1 MRSSE
6 PLTLA
11 GPSGRGIWNSSQIAA
26 SSSSALRA
34 GFRMTAARV
43 PGGSCSRK
51 QRQTVVLPVPTSP
64 VSWTNPPSLRTP

>member
-6 PLTLA
+6 LFTVA
-11 GPSGRGIWNSSQIAA
+11 GPSGRAIWNSSQMAA
-26 SSSSALRA
+26 NSSSVLSA

-64 VSWTNPPSLRTP
+64 VSWTKPPSLRTP